1 MITPGFSLSFTP
13 TYPNAPAESE
23 QPACS
28 FRRSHPQERLHRGL
42 HRPNL
47 NSIATNQHLISSSTF
62 FHLNHILLREEG
74 WELSR
79 GVKKREKETHF
90 VKVKHQIQL
99 THIPEKTIEHLDKE
113 VNSFQ
118 IRQLIIIRVDADTKE
133 QSRITPINNLERAE
147 FDKVGL
153 MLLISRRNQ
162 AMHFTLEFNFF
173 FILKVWELEGGAN
186 VLALLYIRRELK
198 WRGRTGAD
206 GMAILRYMGRTTSP
220 GGFCLC
226 GIAY

>member
-1 MITPGFSLSFTP
+1 M
-13 TYPNAPAESE
+13 AA
-23 QPACS
+23 
-28 FRRSHPQERLHRGL
+28 
-42 HRPNL
+42 
-47 NSIATNQHLISSSTF
+47 NQHLISSSTF
-62 FHLNHILLREEG
+62 LHLNHILLRAEG

-79 GVKKREKETHF
+79 GVKKEREKETHF
-90 VKVKHQIQL
+90 VKVKHQIQR
-99 THIPEKTIEHLDKE
+99 TNVPEKTIEHLDKE

-133 QSRITPINNLERAE
+133 QPRITPINNLERAE

-173 FILKVWELEGGAN
+173 FILGVIEGAN
-186 VLALLYIRRELK
+186 VLVLLYIRRELK

-206 GMAILRYMGRTTSP
+206 GMASLRYLRQA
-220 GGFCLC
+220 GFASAESY
-226 GIAY
+226 IN